1 MPLYSF
7 DFSRAPYPFGPDT
20 RACCGL
26 VGLEAGGRG
35 GGVREIYYMCVR
47 ERLSLLRLS
56 RHRGAEATAS
66 APPAPSAPAPEPAAA
81 L

>member
-20 RACCGL
+20 RACGGL
-26 VGLEAGGRG
+26 VGLGVG
-35 GGVREIYYMCVR
+35 GGVREIYCMCVCAS
-47 ERLSLLRLS
+47 EHSLCVCTS
-56 RHRGAEATAS
+56 EHSS
-66 APPAPSAPAPEPAAA
+66 APPAPVAEAPKPAAA